1 LIDSEGHLIH
11 IDFGF
16 ILSIAPGGSF
26 RSESHIIITFII
38 IIIIINNNI
47 IESSVETAPFKLTEE
62 MVEVLGGLDAPYF
75 GHFLTSFTK
84 GFIALQSNAENIVH
98 TIEILAQYS
107 TFPCFSG
114 N

>member
-1 LIDSEGHLIH
+1 MSKAH
-11 IDFGF
+11 IMIVITYLYTYF
-16 ILSIAPGGSF
+16 SICLF
-26 RSESHIIITFII
+26 
-38 IIIIINNNI
+38 
-47 IESSVETAPFKLTEE
+47 SVETAPFKLTEE

-98 TIEILAQYS
+98 SVEILAQCS

-114 N
+114 KTHAMM